1 MWTMNI
7 SKPRPIPG
15 FDLTVPLKFT
25 LKWEEDQE
33 ASVSVIILIG
43 NLENFLKIKLLY
55 MTVKISSKQLHQNIM
70 YLTSIDPY
78 ES

>member
-1 MWTMNI
+1 MNI